1 MRNQARVGL
10 VTLDLRFTFMVKKA
24 AQEYHITV
32 VHVVDSKE
40 LPLDIEV
47 VIAKRSEGLMIDRG
61 TILYM
66 EDFSSV
72 EELVE
77 RALEIALI
85 GLKYK
90 MAVAAIDPGKNLG
103 AAYLLDNVILKTR
116 KYGLVDDLVEDV
128 EKFMRRH
135 EEAER
140 RYVIVGAASDFEIVK
155 NILRKLE
162 SKLRGH
168 ETTII
173 VCDESFTSRGMIPK
187 FKGMSKDEYSALI
200 LSLKNIL
207 RLE

>member
-47 VIAKRSEGLMIDRG
+47 VIAKRSEGLVIDRG